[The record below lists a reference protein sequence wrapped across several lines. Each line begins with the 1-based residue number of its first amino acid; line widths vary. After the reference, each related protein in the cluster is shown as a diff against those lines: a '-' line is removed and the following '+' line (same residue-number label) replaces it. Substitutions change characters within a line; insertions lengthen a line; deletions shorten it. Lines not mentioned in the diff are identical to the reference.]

1 MTKKTTTKK
10 SVKAEVSKKKPVTIK
25 SISIEK
31 VRHTVDLTQEAFDAL
46 NRIQTFN
53 PGLSKKDVASSVV
66 LEAVKQYKGKKPP
79 KAKK

>member
-1 MTKKTTTKK
+1 MTKKTT
-10 SVKAEVSKKKPVTIK
+10 VKKPVKVEALKKPVAIK
-25 SISIEK
+25 SESIKK
-31 VRHTVDLTQEAFDAL
+31 VRYTVDLTQEAFNAL
-46 NRIQTFN
+46 NRIQAFN